1 MATTTFTCECG
12 KTRKIPNAAK
22 HEVTRCDDCQIEYK
36 RRKGRER
43 YRRRKGLALDYV
55 PPARKKE
62 RLPRAVHASSWLDPE
77 PRPEPVAPIPEYTP
91 EEQIERSAKLKKL
104 MALLDDDSTDDDW

>member
-1 MATTTFTCECG
+1 MATIIFTCECG
-12 KTRKIPNAAK
+12 KTREIPNAAK

-55 PPARKKE
+55 PPARKKK
-62 RLPRAVHASSWLDPE
+62 LPRAVHTSSWLDPE
-77 PRPEPVAPIPEYTP
+77 PKPELVAPIPERTP
-91 EEQIERSAKLKKL
+91 EEKAEASASLVKIF
-104 MALLDDDSTDDDW
+104 ALLDDDSTDDDW